1 MMLNRG
7 FDQGATFLRR
17 NVGKF
22 LDSLRL
28 GREGVVFD
36 RGTEPLRIIASA
48 QVIEPRLIIDPVSNL
63 SKENK
68 ILGPEIQSFLRT
80 AKIKTPVRPEF
91 PFRVL
96 TAVTAAVGMTR
107 GGA

>member
-1 MMLNRG
+1 MLNRG
-7 FDQGATFLRR
+7 FDHGATFLRR

-28 GREGVVFD
+28 GSEGVVFN
-36 RGTEPLRIIASA
+36 RGTEPLRIITST

-68 ILGPEIQSFLRT
+68 ILGSKIQSFLRT
-80 AKIKTPVRPEF
+80 AKIKTSVRPEF

-96 TAVTAAVGMTR
+96 TAMTAAVGLTW
-107 GGA
+107 GGT